1 MADKFNEPGRA
12 AEAARSAE
20 NGESMLSPEKIQE
33 VLTELVKAQE
43 EQRRRIDSLTADN
56 ASLRAE
62 NRSLRE
68 KVDELSKE
76 SLNRPSELRVLQL
89 NPPGWKQWQ
98 MTRNH

>member
-76 SLNRPSELRVLQL
+76 SDDLRRQVSSCGVGAKPS
-89 NPPGWKQWQ
+89 
-98 MTRNH
+98 